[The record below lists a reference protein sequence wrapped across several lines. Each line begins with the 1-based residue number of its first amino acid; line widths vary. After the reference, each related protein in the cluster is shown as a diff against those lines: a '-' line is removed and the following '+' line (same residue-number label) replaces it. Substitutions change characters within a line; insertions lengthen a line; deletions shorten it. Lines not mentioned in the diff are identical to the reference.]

1 MAPILQ
7 HISIKQRLQIFYVS
21 GKSQSRAFRVLF
33 DSGAQL
39 SYVSPEVKVFL
50 NLEIKVKQ

>member
-7 HISIKQRLQIFYVS
+7 HICIKQRLQIFYVS
-21 GKSQSRAFRVLF
+21 DKSQSRAFRVLF